1 MIKKSIIY
9 KTAAGIEAYT
19 EYVDSLKDRLGAA
32 KIRVRVTRAELG
44 NFGDHKK
51 IAHGIIELR
60 IDYGPGYRVY
70 IGLHSNEAIVLLCA
84 GDKSSQA
91 KDVKKAMEYWD
102 DYKRNL

>member
-9 KTAAGIEAYT
+9 KTDAGTEAYT

-32 KIRVRVTRAELG
+32 KIRVRITRAEFG

-60 IDYGPGYRVY
+60 IDYGPGYRIY
-70 IGLHSNEAIVLLCA
+70 IGLHGNEVIVLLCA
-84 GDKSSQA
+84 GDKSSQT
-91 KDVKKAMEYWD
+91 KDVKKAMEYWEE
-102 DYKRNL
+102 YKKNL

>member
-9 KTAAGIEAYT
+9 KTNTGIEAYT

-60 IDYGPGYRVY
+60 IDYGPGYRIY
-70 IGLHSNEAIVLLCA
+70 IGLHGSEVIVLLCA
-84 GDKSSQA
+84 GNKGGQT
-91 KDVKKAMEYWD
+91 KDVKKAIEYWD

>member
-9 KTAAGIEAYT
+9 KTNAGIEAYT
-19 EYVDSLKDRLGAA
+19 KYVDSLKNRLGAA

-70 IGLHSNEAIVLLCA
+70 IGLHGNEVIVLLCA

-91 KDVKKAMEYWD
+91 KDIKKAIEYWD

>member
-9 KTAAGIEAYT
+9 KTDTGIEAYT

-70 IGLHSNEAIVLLCA
+70 IGLHGNEVIVLLCA
-84 GDKSSQA
+84 GDKSSQT
-91 KDVKKAMEYWD
+91 KDIKLATKYWD
-102 DYKRNL
+102 DFKRNL